1 MQMAQDQL
9 TKQNE
14 KVNSD
19 EKVVNKTFTEPL
31 KYSEPKKT
39 ANNDKIFVE
48 SVSILKEEHL
58 DPTTPVKE
66 NEDGKI
72 QTEVLFKS
80 GVETFNFNEDVKIKE
95 ESLVFMEPVKPVRV
109 SEEVLFGKK
118 DEEANIN
125 YSLLENSILSESGM
139 SNLLATEGPLSTID
153 EDDLQMSFGDLEY
166 VTDDI
171 NFTPLTV
178 AKIPVVKKSFT
189 EKMLEA
195 DDDILNNYDELKNLL
210 LSFKKVKSRISNT
223 CDTFN
228 LGRVKLAKLSVS
240 GKSLKLYL
248 NLDIDS
254 VEPRL
259 RCKDASAKKS
269 YQEVPVFLR
278 VRSPRALKNAKYLIE
293 QLTTKHELIVN
304 PKAEKVNSLEIL
316 KENLAKK

>member
-1 MQMAQDQL
+1 MQMAQEQL
-9 TKQNE
+9 LKQNSE
-14 KVNSD
+14 K
-19 EKVVNKTFTEPL
+19 KVETKNVTEPL
-31 KYSEPKKT
+31 KYVEPVK
-39 ANNDKIFVE
+39 ANSDDKIFVE
-48 SVSILKEEHL
+48 NVSILKEEQL
-58 DPTTPVKE
+58 DPTTPVQ
-66 NEDGKI
+66 NQDGKI

-80 GVETFNFNEDVKIKE
+80 GVETFNFNEDIKIKE
-95 ESLVFMEPVKPVRV
+95 ESLTFIEPVKPVRV

-118 DEEANIN
+118 DEETNIN
-125 YSLLENSILSESGM
+125 YSLLENSVLSESGM
-139 SNLLATEGPLSTID
+139 SNLLATDSTID

-166 VTDDI
+166 VTNDI
-171 NFTPLTV
+171 NFEPLSI
-178 AKIPVVKKSFT
+178 AKIPVIKKSFT

-195 DDDILNNYDELKNLL
+195 EDDILNNYDELKNLL

-259 RCKDASAKKS
+259 RCKDASAKRS
-269 YQEVPVFLR
+269 YAEVPVFLR
-278 VRSPRALKNAKYLIE
+278 IRSPRALKNAKYLIE
-293 QLTTKHELIVN
+293 QLATKHELIVN
-304 PKAEKVNSLEIL
+304 PKAEKVNALELL